1 MFGLDLKK
9 SFLFGKGAGKKK
21 SDRAGTGTARLY
33 LHCTETGWRSRLV
46 YGDGR
51 PAEDKSGKINEQP
64 RTGERRIESA
74 FRLAGAALDSAP
86 EAKEVIILTDDPA
99 IHYVD
104 TLGEVFRS
112 ASKASPALL
121 RKYGAEEL
129 NAKRVTFGLGRLGAQ
144 ARPGRSEDVAAFAD
158 ATGIGA
164 CLSRIDRLAV
174 RVTAICPISDLPA
187 RRASLI
193 NSEVYGAIY
202 VGGWETRIVL
212 INTQYGTVTVR
223 TLPLGAVGLLEALA
237 TGMNV
242 SLEDAVQS
250 AKRRDLLA
258 EIDSGVL
265 SAAAQDENRGQVD
278 RIIGDTVRGYY
289 RDIIAT
295 LDYFDQ
301 QRSAG
306 RPEVLEIFGEHEYLK
321 DFPAALSRA
330 LELTVKPPDVDLLD
344 LFIADEHRLNLLENT
359 GDQLLIGK
367 ASYAMHQGRLTPS
380 TAIPRPQAR
389 PAAQT
394 GGKGRRSGA
403 SPEKQSNSG
412 FTQILSKL
420 GIGKKENSGGSL
432 LQIDED
438 AEQNER
444 QYFLLF
450 GLIIFSLLYW
460 GYDQYQTISQ
470 MHAAAVANTVKQV
483 DENSRLRNQVVR
495 NDFAPTDSGGD
506 KVLWT
511 EKFLAIAANLD
522 ERMWLS
528 DVYLITEARSVA
540 GASVLSKKLVI
551 EGAVLPSTVGH
562 ILEVARFICRLENDP
577 YNRLNAAPNA
587 PLKAP
592 PPGGDVGRP
601 CKPGQL
607 PEGVTFDPRGFMGD
621 FREIKFHGAAI
632 DQNERDS
639 IIRFRIEA
647 WYDENKRLA
656 SSKQAA
662 ASDGSPLGNMKE
674 TTQKHQEE
682 AEKALKPQQGR

>member
-51 PAEDKSGKINEQP
+51 PAEDKSGEINEQP

-74 FRLAGAALDSAP
+74 FRLAGAALEAAP

-99 IHYVD
+99 VHYVD

-121 RKYGAEEL
+121 RKYGADEL
-129 NAKRVTFGLGRLGAQ
+129 NAKRVTFGLGQFSAQ
-144 ARPGRSEDVAAFAD
+144 TRPGRSEGVAAFAD

-164 CLSRIDRLAV
+164 CLSRIDRLAA
-174 RVTAICPISDLPA
+174 RVAAICPLSDLLA
-187 RRASLI
+187 RRASTTGG
-193 NSEVYGAIY
+193 EVYGAIH

-212 INTQYGTVTVR
+212 VNPEYGAVTVR
-223 TLPLGAVGLLEALA
+223 TLPVGVVGLLEALA
-237 TGMNV
+237 AGMGV
-242 SLEDAVQS
+242 PLEDAVQS
-250 AKRRDLLA
+250 ARRRDLPA
-258 EIDSGVL
+258 EIDDGVL
-265 SAAAQDENRGQVD
+265 SAAGRDENRSQVD
-278 RIIGDTVRGYY
+278 RIIGDAVRAYY

-301 QRSAG
+301 QRSSG
-306 RPEVLEIFGEHEYLK
+306 RPERLEIFGEHSRLNG
-321 DFPAALSRA
+321 FPAALSRA
-330 LELTVKPPDVDLLD
+330 LDLPVEPMDADLLD
-344 LFIADEHRLNLLENT
+344 LFIAAEHRLNLLENA

-367 ASYAMHQGRLTPS
+367 ASYALHQGRLTPS
-380 TAIPRPQAR
+380 AAIPRPQVRAAA
-389 PAAQT
+389 PAVGRNRR
-394 GGKGRRSGA
+394 GGPSSKK
-403 SPEKQSNSG
+403 ESNSG
-412 FTQILSKL
+412 FAEILSKL
-420 GIGKKENSGGSL
+420 GINKNATAGL
-432 LQIDED
+432 LSPVDED

-450 GLIIFSLLYW
+450 GFVLAALLYW
-460 GYDQYQTISQ
+460 GYDQYQMTALN
-470 MHAAAVANTVKQV
+470 HAATVANAAKQA
-483 DENSRLRNQVVR
+483 DESSRLRNQVVR
-495 NDFAPTDSGGD
+495 NDFAPTDGGGGD

-511 EKFLAIAANLD
+511 EKFLAIGANLD

-528 DVYLITEARSVA
+528 DVYLTTETRSVA

-577 YNRLNAAPNA
+577 YNRLNIAPSE
-587 PLKAP
+587 PVKAP
-592 PPGGDVGRP
+592 PPNGDLGQP

-607 PEGVTFDPRGFMGD
+607 PEGKTADPRGFMGD

-656 SSKQAA
+656 SAKQA

-674 TTQKHQEE
+674 TTQKHREE
-682 AEKALKPQQGR
+682 VEKSIK